1 MTRRTALITGITGQV
16 GSYLAETL
24 LERDYIVHGIV
35 RREAAFDNISSIR
48 HRLTLHYGD
57 LLDEGRLLRIIA
69 DVRPHE
75 LYNLAAQTHV
85 QISFEQPVYTGD
97 VTALGPLRL
106 FESLR
111 TLGLETRVYQ
121 ASSSEMFGTSAAPQ
135 GLDTPFTPVSPYAV
149 AKLYAH
155 QLAGLYRDS
164 YGMYIARGIMF
175 NAESPRRS
183 PHFVTRK
190 IVLGALECA
199 FGWRDHI
206 ALGNTLTRRD
216 WGYAG
221 DYAEAIWETLQK
233 PTPGDYVIATG
244 VSHSIPDF
252 AKLVFAIVNERCQ
265 GKHRVINVDEHIK
278 PFVPEFTRPIDVPD
292 LRGTPSFDTLSWR
305 PRTSLEHLVAL
316 MVSSDHVAML
326 SRGPDF

>member
-1 MTRRTALITGITGQV
+1 MAMRRTALVTGITGQV

-24 LERDYIVHGIV
+24 LERDYDVHGIV

-48 HRLTLHYGD
+48 HKLTLHYGD
-57 LLDEGRLLRIIA
+57 LLDEGRLIRILA
-69 DVRPHE
+69 SVRPHE

-97 VTALGPLRL
+97 VTALGPLRV
-106 FESLR
+106 FEAVH

-121 ASSSEMFGTSAAPQ
+121 ASSSEMFGTSAPPQ
-135 GLDTPFTPVSPYAV
+135 GLDTPFVPVSPYAV

-164 YGMYIARGIMF
+164 YGTYIARGIMF

-190 IVLGALECA
+190 IVQQALECA
-199 FGWRDHI
+199 FGWRDKVT
-206 ALGNTLTRRD
+206 LGNTLTRRD

-233 PTPGDYVIATG
+233 PTPSDYIIATG

-252 AKLVFAIVNERCQ
+252 VKLVFAMVNDIKSKKRTLN
-265 GKHRVINVDEHIK
+265 IDEHVSAFS
-278 PFVPEFTRPIDVPD
+278 PDCMRPIDVPD
-292 LRGTPSFDTLSWR
+292 LRGAPSFDTLSWR

-316 MVSSDHVAML
+316 MVSSDHVALL
-326 SRGPDF
+326 SRGPDY